1 MNNDFSKMQPRQF
14 DRETLQRLTQVLN
27 HMHLEV
33 HTAPA
38 VFNDDPGDL
47 HLNIFGQRDLRVEIK
62 PGRKGGMSLRLIG
75 LGQTQAITVFPT
87 KDPGAFV
94 PSIVK
99 AAAGL
104 MARAYAVELHN
115 TAMQEQIDAA
125 E

>member
-1 MNNDFSKMQPRQF
+1 MTNDFQKMQPRQF
-14 DRETLQRLTQVLN
+14 DRETLQRTSQVLQ
-27 HMHLEV
+27 HMCMEV

-38 VFNDDPGDL
+38 VFNDDPGEL
-47 HLNIFGQRDLRVEIK
+47 QMNVFGMRDLRVNIK
-62 PGRKGGMSLRLIG
+62 PGRKGGMALRLIG
-75 LGQTQAITVFPT
+75 MGQNQAITVFPT

-104 MARAYAVELHN
+104 MARAYSADLHATEL
-115 TAMQEQIDAA
+115 QEKIDAA

>member
-1 MNNDFSKMQPRQF
+1 MTNDFQKMSLRQF

-33 HTAPA
+33 HPAPA
-38 VFNDDPGDL
+38 IFNDDPGDL
-47 HLNIFGQRDLRVEIK
+47 HLNVFGQRDLRVEIK
-62 PGRKGGMSLRLIG
+62 PGRKGGMMLRLIG

-94 PSIVK
+94 PGIVK

-104 MARAYAVELHN
+104 MARAYTVDLHN
-115 TAMQEQIDAA
+115 RETQEKIDAA